1 MKKEVLR
8 GKIHRAT
15 VTEARPDYEGSIGI
29 DSSLLRAADI
39 EEYDRVEVY
48 DVTRGSR
55 FATYAIEA
63 PEGSGTV
70 SVNGA
75 AARLV
80 SPGDLVIIAAYGT
93 VEVGEPKPAP
103 RLVFVDARNRVA
115 QLKEREAERAA
126 EGSRAQDGLRRA
138 RVGTEERPVAWFELE
153 DPVVSVPGH
162 PEPPVRSNREVL

>member
-15 VTEARPDYEGSIGI
+15 VTEARPEYEGSIGI
-29 DSSLLRAADI
+29 DAALLRAAEI

-48 DVTRGSR
+48 DVTNGSR

-63 PEGSGTV
+63 PESSGTI

-80 SPGDLVIIAAYGT
+80 SPGDLVIVAAYGT
-93 VEVGEPKPAP
+93 IDVGEPRKAP
-103 RLVFVDARNRVA
+103 RLVFVDERNRVA
-115 QLKEREAERAA
+115 ALKERELQ
-126 EGSRAQDGLRRA
+126 G
-138 RVGTEERPVAWFELE
+138 
-153 DPVVSVPGH
+153 VSA
-162 PEPPVRSNREVL
+162 

>member
-15 VTEARPDYEGSIGI
+15 VTEARPEYEGSIGI
-29 DSSLLRAADI
+29 DAALLRASEI

-48 DVTRGSR
+48 DVTNGSR

-63 PEGSGTV
+63 PEFSGTI

-93 VEVGEPKPAP
+93 VEVGEPRKAP
-103 RLVFVDARNRVA
+103 KLVFVDEANRVSK
-115 QLKEREAERAA
+115 LKERELQ
-126 EGSRAQDGLRRA
+126 G
-138 RVGTEERPVAWFELE
+138 
-153 DPVVSVPGH
+153 VSA
-162 PEPPVRSNREVL
+162 

>member
-15 VTEARPDYEGSIGI
+15 VTQAEVDYEGSIGI
-29 DSSLLRAADI
+29 DAGLLEAAGI

-63 PEGSGTV
+63 PAGSGTI

-80 SPGDLVIIAAYGT
+80 QPGDLVIVAAYGT
-93 VEVGEPKPAP
+93 VEVGEAHRPA
-103 RLVFVDARNRVA
+103 LVFVDRDNAIA
-115 QLKEREAERAA
+115 EIKTRELQ
-126 EGSRAQDGLRRA
+126 G
-138 RVGTEERPVAWFELE
+138 VGA
-153 DPVVSVPGH
+153 
-162 PEPPVRSNREVL
+162 

>member
-15 VTEARPDYEGSIGI
+15 VTQAEPDYEGSIGI
-29 DSSLLRAADI
+29 DALLLRAAEI

-48 DVTRGSR
+48 DVTRSSR

-80 SPGDLVIIAAYGT
+80 SQGDLVIIAAYGT
-93 VEVGEPKPAP
+93 IEVGEPRPRP

-115 QLKEREAERAA
+115 QVKERELQ
-126 EGSRAQDGLRRA
+126 G
-138 RVGTEERPVAWFELE
+138 
-153 DPVVSVPGH
+153 VSA
-162 PEPPVRSNREVL
+162 

>member
-15 VTEARPDYEGSIGI
+15 VTQAEVDYEGSIGI
-29 DSSLLRAADI
+29 DAGLLRAAGID
-39 EEYDRVEVY
+39 EYDRVEVY

-63 PEGSGTV
+63 PEGSGTI

-80 SPGDLVIIAAYGT
+80 EPGDLVIVAAYGT
-93 VEVGEPKPAP
+93 VEVGEPRRGPA
-103 RLVFVDARNRVA
+103 LVFVDRKNAIA
-115 QLKEREAERAA
+115 EIKTRELQ
-126 EGSRAQDGLRRA
+126 G
-138 RVGTEERPVAWFELE
+138 VGA
-153 DPVVSVPGH
+153 
-162 PEPPVRSNREVL
+162 

>member
-15 VTEARPDYEGSIGI
+15 VTHAEPDYEGSIGI
-29 DSSLLRAADI
+29 DAALLRAAGV

-63 PEGSGTV
+63 PEDSGTI

-80 SPGDLVIIAAYGT
+80 SPGDLVIVAAYGT
-93 VEVGEPKPAP
+93 VEVGEPKPGP
-103 RLVFVDARNRVA
+103 RLVFVDALNRVA
-115 QLKEREAERAA
+115 QVKERELQ
-126 EGSRAQDGLRRA
+126 G
-138 RVGTEERPVAWFELE
+138 
-153 DPVVSVPGH
+153 VPA
-162 PEPPVRSNREVL
+162 

>member
-1 MKKEVLR
+1 MKKEILR

-29 DSSLLRAADI
+29 DSVLLSAAGI

-48 DVTRGSR
+48 EVENGSR
-55 FATYAIEA
+55 FATYAIRA
-63 PEGSGTV
+63 PGGSGTI

-93 VEVGEPKPAP
+93 VDVGEPRPAP
-103 RLVFVDARNRVA
+103 RLVFVDSSNRVGE
-115 QLKEREAERAA
+115 LK
-126 EGSRAQDGLRRA
+126 
-138 RVGTEERPVAWFELE
+138 THELQG
-153 DPVVSVPGH
+153 VSA
-162 PEPPVRSNREVL
+162 

>member
-15 VTEARPDYEGSIGI
+15 VTQAEVDYEGSIGI
-29 DSSLLRAADI
+29 DAGLLRAARI

-55 FATYAIEA
+55 FSTYAIEA
-63 PEGSGTV
+63 PEGSGTI

-80 SPGDLVIIAAYGT
+80 EPGDLVIIAAYGT
-93 VEVGEPKPAP
+93 VEVGEPRVEPA
-103 RLVFVDARNRVA
+103 LVFVDRENAVAEIKAR
-115 QLKEREAERAA
+115 
-126 EGSRAQDGLRRA
+126 
-138 RVGTEERPVAWFELE
+138 ELQG
-153 DPVVSVPGH
+153 VSA
-162 PEPPVRSNREVL
+162 

>member
-15 VTEARPDYEGSIGI
+15 VTQAEPDYEGSIGI
-29 DSSLLRAADI
+29 DALLLRAAKI

-48 DVTRGSR
+48 DVTSGTR

-63 PEGSGTV
+63 PEDSGTI

-80 SPGDLVIIAAYGT
+80 SPGDVVIVAAYGT
-93 VEVGEPKPAP
+93 VEVGEPKPKP
-103 RLVFVDARNRVA
+103 QLVFVDARNRIS
-115 QLKEREAERAA
+115 QMKERELQGISA
-126 EGSRAQDGLRRA
+126 
-138 RVGTEERPVAWFELE
+138 
-153 DPVVSVPGH
+153 
-162 PEPPVRSNREVL
+162 

>member
-15 VTEARPDYEGSIGI
+15 VTQADVNYEGSIGI
-29 DSSLLRAADI
+29 DARLLEAAGI

-48 DVTRGSR
+48 DVTRASR

-63 PEGSGTV
+63 PEGSGTI

-80 SPGDLVIIAAYGT
+80 EPGDLVIIAAYGT
-93 VEVGEPKPAP
+93 VEVGERRVAPK
-103 RLVFVDARNRVA
+103 LVFVDGANA
-115 QLKEREAERAA
+115 IAEIKHRELQ
-126 EGSRAQDGLRRA
+126 G
-138 RVGTEERPVAWFELE
+138 
-153 DPVVSVPGH
+153 VSA
-162 PEPPVRSNREVL
+162 

>member
-15 VTEARPDYEGSIGI
+15 VTQADVDYEGSIGI
-29 DSSLLRAADI
+29 DAALLRAAEI
-39 EEYDRVEVY
+39 EPYDRVEVY

-63 PEGSGTV
+63 PEGSGTI

-80 SPGDLVIIAAYGT
+80 EPGDLVIVAAYGT
-93 VEVGEPKPAP
+93 VEVGEPRRDPA
-103 RLVFVDARNRVA
+103 LVFVDRKNAVAEIKAR
-115 QLKEREAERAA
+115 
-126 EGSRAQDGLRRA
+126 
-138 RVGTEERPVAWFELE
+138 ELQG
-153 DPVVSVPGH
+153 VSA
-162 PEPPVRSNREVL
+162 

>member
-15 VTEARPDYEGSIGI
+15 VTQAEVDYEGSIGVDAGLLEAAGI
-29 DSSLLRAADI
+29 D
-39 EEYDRVEVY
+39 EYDRVEVY

-63 PEGSGTV
+63 PAGSGTI

-80 SPGDLVIIAAYGT
+80 QPGDLVIIAAYGT
-93 VEVGEPKPAP
+93 VEVGERRVAP
-103 RLVFVDARNRVA
+103 RLVFVDGANAIAEV
-115 QLKEREAERAA
+115 KHRELQ
-126 EGSRAQDGLRRA
+126 G
-138 RVGTEERPVAWFELE
+138 
-153 DPVVSVPGH
+153 VSA
-162 PEPPVRSNREVL
+162 

>member
-15 VTEARPDYEGSIGI
+15 VTQADVDYEGSIGI
-29 DSSLLRAADI
+29 DAALLRAADI
-39 EEYDRVEVY
+39 DPYDRVEVY

-63 PEGSGTV
+63 PEGSGTI

-80 SPGDLVIIAAYGT
+80 EPGDLVIIA
-93 VEVGEPKPAP
+93 
-103 RLVFVDARNRVA
+103 
-115 QLKEREAERAA
+115 
-126 EGSRAQDGLRRA
+126 
-138 RVGTEERPVAWFELE
+138 
-153 DPVVSVPGH
+153 
-162 PEPPVRSNREVL
+162 

>member
-15 VTEARPDYEGSIGI
+15 VTEADVNYEGSIGI
-29 DSSLLRAADI
+29 DATLLRAAGI

-48 DVTRGSR
+48 DVTRASR

-63 PEGSGTV
+63 PDGSGTI

-80 SPGDLVIIAAYGT
+80 EPGDLVIIAAYGT
-93 VEVGEPKPAP
+93 VEVGERRPEPS
-103 RLVFVDARNRVA
+103 LVFVD
-115 QLKEREAERAA
+115 
-126 EGSRAQDGLRRA
+126 
-138 RVGTEERPVAWFELE
+138 
-153 DPVVSVPGH
+153 
-162 PEPPVRSNREVL
+162 RSNAITEVKTRESQGVSA

>member
-1 MKKEVLR
+1 MRKEILR

-29 DSSLLRAADI
+29 DAELLREAGI

-48 DVTRGSR
+48 DVANGSR

-63 PEGSGTV
+63 PEGSGTI

-93 VEVGEPKPAP
+93 VEVGEPRPAP
-103 RLVFVDARNRVA
+103 RLVFVDSRNRVA
-115 QLKEREAERAA
+115 ELKARELQ
-126 EGSRAQDGLRRA
+126 G
-138 RVGTEERPVAWFELE
+138 
-153 DPVVSVPGH
+153 VSA
-162 PEPPVRSNREVL
+162 

>member
-15 VTEARPDYEGSIGI
+15 VTQAEVDYEGSIGI
-29 DSSLLRAADI
+29 DAGLLRAARI

-55 FATYAIEA
+55 FSTYAIEA
-63 PEGSGTV
+63 PEGSGTI

-80 SPGDLVIIAAYGT
+80 EPGDLVIIAAYGT
-93 VEVGEPKPAP
+93 VEVGEPRVEPA
-103 RLVFVDARNRVA
+103 LVFVDRKNAVAEIKAR
-115 QLKEREAERAA
+115 
-126 EGSRAQDGLRRA
+126 
-138 RVGTEERPVAWFELE
+138 ELQG
-153 DPVVSVPGH
+153 VSA
-162 PEPPVRSNREVL
+162 

>member
-15 VTEARPDYEGSIGI
+15 VTEADVNYEGSIGI
-29 DSSLLRAADI
+29 DTTLLRAAGI

-48 DVTRGSR
+48 DVTRASR

-63 PEGSGTV
+63 PEGSGTI

-80 SPGDLVIIAAYGT
+80 EPGDLVIIAAYGT
-93 VEVGEPKPAP
+93 VEVAEPRREPA
-103 RLVFVDARNRVA
+103 LVFVD
-115 QLKEREAERAA
+115 
-126 EGSRAQDGLRRA
+126 
-138 RVGTEERPVAWFELE
+138 
-153 DPVVSVPGH
+153 
-162 PEPPVRSNREVL
+162 RSNAIVEVKAREIQGVTA

>member
-15 VTEARPDYEGSIGI
+15 VTQADVDYEGSIGI
-29 DSSLLRAADI
+29 DAALLRAAEI
-39 EEYDRVEVY
+39 EPYDRVEVY

-63 PEGSGTV
+63 PEGSGTI

-80 SPGDLVIIAAYGT
+80 EPGDLVIVAAYGT
-93 VEVGEPKPAP
+93 VEVGEPRRAPA
-103 RLVFVDARNRVA
+103 LVFVDRKNAVAEIKAR
-115 QLKEREAERAA
+115 
-126 EGSRAQDGLRRA
+126 
-138 RVGTEERPVAWFELE
+138 ELQG
-153 DPVVSVPGH
+153 VSA
-162 PEPPVRSNREVL
+162 

>member
-1 MKKEVLR
+1 MRKEVLR

-15 VTEARPDYEGSIGI
+15 VTQAEVDYEGSIGI
-29 DSSLLRAADI
+29 DARLLEAARI

-63 PEGSGTV
+63 PSGSGTI

-80 SPGDLVIIAAYGT
+80 QPGDLVIIAAYGT
-93 VEVGEPKPAP
+93 VEVGEPKHQPA
-103 RLVFVDARNRVA
+103 LVFVDRQNAIA
-115 QLKEREAERAA
+115 EIKDRELQ
-126 EGSRAQDGLRRA
+126 G
-138 RVGTEERPVAWFELE
+138 VGA
-153 DPVVSVPGH
+153 
-162 PEPPVRSNREVL
+162 

>member
-15 VTEARPDYEGSIGI
+15 VTQAEVDYEGSIGI
-29 DSSLLRAADI
+29 DAGLLQAAGI

-63 PEGSGTV
+63 PAGSGTI

-80 SPGDLVIIAAYGT
+80 QPGDLVIVAAYGT
-93 VEVGEPKPAP
+93 VEVGEPRPRPA
-103 RLVFVDARNRVA
+103 LVFVDRKNAIA
-115 QLKEREAERAA
+115 EIKTRELQ
-126 EGSRAQDGLRRA
+126 G
-138 RVGTEERPVAWFELE
+138 VGA
-153 DPVVSVPGH
+153 
-162 PEPPVRSNREVL
+162 

>member
-15 VTEARPDYEGSIGI
+15 VTQAEVDYEGSIGVDAGLLEAAGI
-29 DSSLLRAADI
+29 D
-39 EEYDRVEVY
+39 EYDRVEVY

-63 PEGSGTV
+63 PAGSGTI

-80 SPGDLVIIAAYGT
+80 QPGDLVIIAAYGT
-93 VEVGEPKPAP
+93 VEVGEPRRKPA
-103 RLVFVDARNRVA
+103 LVFVDGKNAI
-115 QLKEREAERAA
+115 A
-126 EGSRAQDGLRRA
+126 EGKA
-138 RVGTEERPVAWFELE
+138 REFQG
-153 DPVVSVPGH
+153 VSA
-162 PEPPVRSNREVL
+162 

>member
-15 VTEARPDYEGSIGI
+15 VTQAEVDYEGSIGI
-29 DSSLLRAADI
+29 DARLLEAARI

-63 PEGSGTV
+63 PAGSGTI

-80 SPGDLVIIAAYGT
+80 EPGDLLIVAAYGT
-93 VEVGEPKPAP
+93 VEVGEPRPSPA
-103 RLVFVDARNRVA
+103 LVFVDGANAIAEV
-115 QLKEREAERAA
+115 KTREFQ
-126 EGSRAQDGLRRA
+126 G
-138 RVGTEERPVAWFELE
+138 
-153 DPVVSVPGH
+153 VSA
-162 PEPPVRSNREVL
+162 

>member
-29 DSSLLRAADI
+29 DALLLRASGI

-48 DVTRGSR
+48 DVDSGSR

-63 PEGSGTV
+63 PEGSGAI

-93 VEVGEPKPAP
+93 VGAGEERPAP
-103 RLVFVDARNRVA
+103 RLVFVDAKNRVA
-115 QLKEREAERAA
+115 ELKTREIQ
-126 EGSRAQDGLRRA
+126 G
-138 RVGTEERPVAWFELE
+138 
-153 DPVVSVPGH
+153 VSA
-162 PEPPVRSNREVL
+162 